1 MFSIYKVNEHL
12 KNHPDDIVK
21 LLEELGLENISFN
34 ERRHNIRCSREPGRN
49 PSSVSIDTDT
59 LFYKCFS
66 TGNKGSIVSLVMDQ
80 RSVDFRSALD
90 WIGLKLGLPGS
101 ENLEDLS
108 IKLPFGGFYK
118 SILKDHNQIESHLK
132 TLPEDI
138 LSSYSD
144 IKTNML
150 FYKDGIDFTS
160 QVSFGLGYDIESGR
174 ITIPQ
179 RDIYG
184 NLIGIMGR
192 MNSSVCDY
200 SERWLPIIPCP
211 RSLTLFGY
219 SNNIRSIEQGGGC
232 VLVESEKSVMQMDTM
247 GFKFGLATCTN
258 AISDAQA
265 KIIKGHNASINNV
278 VIAFDEGLE
287 ESLLQEAANKLRIK
301 NKIYDYKVGYIYD
314 KEHELM
320 PKGSKCSPTDLG
332 KEIFTKLLKEKVV
345 WIGDDEQ

>member
-12 KNHPDDIVK
+12 KNNPEDIIK

-49 PSSVSIDTDT
+49 PSSVSIDTET

-66 TGNKGSIVSLVMDQ
+66 TGKKGSIVSLIMDQ
-80 RSVDFRSALD
+80 RNVNFRSALD
-90 WIGLKLGLPGS
+90 WIGLKLHLPGS
-101 ENLEDLS
+101 DNLSDIS

-118 SILKDHNQIESHLK
+118 AILKNCNDIENQLE
-132 TLPEDI
+132 TLPEETLDE
-138 LSSYSD
+138 YGVRP
-144 IKTNML
+144 NML
-150 FYKDGIDFTS
+150 FYKDGIDFAS
-160 QVSFGLGYDIESGR
+160 QVKFNIGYDLESGR

-192 MNSSVCDY
+192 MNSSICDY
-200 SERWLPIIPCP
+200 SERWLPIKACP

-219 SNNIRSIEQGGGC
+219 SDNIRQIEQGGGC

-247 GFKFGLATCTN
+247 GFQFGLATCTN
-258 AISDAQA
+258 SISDVQA
-265 KIIKGHNASINNV
+265 KIIKGNNASINNV
-278 VIAFDEGLE
+278 IIAFDEGLE
-287 ESLLQEAANKLRIK
+287 ESLLREAANKLRIK
-301 NKIYDYKVGYIYD
+301 NKNYSYKIGYIFD

-332 KEIFTKLLKEKVV
+332 KETFIKLLKEKVV
-345 WIGDDEQ
+345 WIGDD